1 MPRRIVALVFVLAL
15 AVGTAGCGKDEDPA
29 QAWANGFCSSL
40 TTWSTSVKS
49 SIDPITAGNLSSDAV
64 NGAVD
69 DVKSATDKLTSD
81 LKALGAPDTDSGEKA
96 QQQVTDLADQL
107 TTAQDTLSKAFEGA
121 NGTGG
126 MLAAAGV
133 ALSTLGTAVTQMKTT
148 LDDLEQ
154 STTDSSDEL
163 RKAFASS
170 DECKPV
176 RDQLD
181 KLPGAD

>member
-1 MPRRIVALVFVLAL
+1 MLRCSLAVALVAL
-15 AVGTAGCGKDEDPA
+15 AVLAAGCGKDDEDPA

-40 TTWSTSVKS
+40 TTWSESVKS
-49 SIDPITAGNLSSDAV
+49 SVDPITAGNLSSDAV

-81 LKALGAPDTDSGEKA
+81 LKALGAPNTDSGDKA

-107 TTAQDTLSKAFEGA
+107 TAAEQTLSKAFEGA
-121 NGTGG
+121 NGTSG

-133 ALSTLGTAVTQMKTT
+133 ALSTLGATVTQMKTT

-163 RKAFASS
+163 RNAFASS

-181 KLPGAD
+181 KLPGQ